1 MTPDAAEVLA
11 LQAFAHVA
19 ADDELSGAFM
29 GASGLSPDDL
39 RAGATDPVFLASV
52 LDFLTQRDD
61 WVVAFCD
68 RHGLSYDAPLRAR
81 YALPGAE
88 QVHWT

>member
-1 MTPDAAEVLA
+1 M
-11 LQAFAHVA
+11 
-19 ADDELSGAFM
+19 
-29 GASGLSPDDL
+29 
-39 RAGATDPVFLASV
+39 RRGATDPSFLASV

-61 WVVAFCD
+61 WVMAFCD
-68 RHGLSYDAPLRAR
+68 ARALPYDAPLQAR

>member
-1 MTPDAAEVLA
+1 MTPESAEVLA
-11 LQAFAHVA
+11 LKALAHVA
-19 ADDELSGAFM
+19 ADDDLSGAFM
-29 GASGLSPDDL
+29 GGSGLSADDM
-39 RAGATDPVFLASV
+39 RAGATDPAFLAAV

-61 WVVAFCD
+61 WVTAFCD
-68 RHGLSYDAPLRAR
+68 AHGVPYDAPLRAR

>member
-11 LQAFAHVA
+11 LQALAHVA

-61 WVVAFCD
+61 WVIAFCD
-68 RHGLSYDAPLRAR
+68 RHGLPYDAPLRAR

>member
-1 MTPDAAEVLA
+1 MTPESAEVLA
-11 LQAFAHVA
+11 LQALAYVA

-29 GASGLSPDDL
+29 GGSGLSPDDL
-39 RAGATDPVFLASV
+39 RQGASDPVFLASV

-61 WVVAFCD
+61 WVVAFCEG
-68 RHGLSYDAPLRAR
+68 HGLSFDAPLRAR

>member
-1 MTPDAAEVLA
+1 MTPESAEVLA
-11 LQAFAHVA
+11 LKALTHVA
-19 ADDELSGAFM
+19 GDDELSGAFM
-29 GASGLSPDDL
+29 GGSGLSPDDM
-39 RAGATDPVFLASV
+39 RAGAMDPAFLASV

-68 RHGLSYDAPLRAR
+68 AHDLPYDAPLRAR